1 MGYTHVVVKGD
12 YTDLASGSVLR
23 SAPGFPAFPVRLASE
38 IFLRALTLRG
48 GDAPA
53 VVWDPCCGSGY
64 LLSTLGL
71 LHRAEIT
78 SLVASDI
85 DDEALELA
93 RENLGLLDPDALEER
108 AKALED
114 RAERFGKPSY
124 LEAAEAARRLSA
136 SLAAQGGRLPTT
148 AHRANV
154 FDPTALRTTLGG
166 TTPDIVITD
175 IPYGEQTT
183 WQDADGAGVPEML
196 RAVAS
201 VLTDDAVLA
210 IAARGRKV
218 LLDGSC
224 RPDQS
229 FRIGTRA
236 IALLRASNLS
246 TQTNQ

>member
-38 IFLRALTLRG
+38 IFLRALALRG

-64 LLSTLGL
+64 LLSVLGL
-71 LHRAEIT
+71 LHRREIA

-108 AKALED
+108 AKALEG

-124 LEAAEAARRLSA
+124 LEAAAAARRLSA
-136 SLAAQGGRLPTT
+136 GLTAQGGRLPTT
-148 AHRANV
+148 VRRANV
-154 FDPTALRTTLGG
+154 FDPTALETALGG
-166 TTPDIVITD
+166 TNPDIVIAD

-183 WQDADGAGVPEML
+183 WQGTDDAGIQEML
-196 RAVAS
+196 KAVAS
-201 VLTDDAVLA
+201 VLTGDAVLA

-218 LLDGSC
+218 PLNATC
-224 RPDQS
+224 RPDQT

-236 IALLRASNLS
+236 IALLRAANL
-246 TQTNQ
+246 TPQTTR